1 MDDLTLFGKSEDWI
15 DSLLQTV
22 FIFSED
28 IGKEFGLKKYGVV
41 ILKKRKLVK
50 LEFIF
55 VEIHGIHL
63 PK

>member
-1 MDDLTLFGKSEDWI
+1 M
-15 DSLLQTV
+15 
-22 FIFSED
+22 FIFGED

-55 VEIHGIHL
+55 VEIHGIDL

>member
-1 MDDLTLFGKSEDWI
+1 M
-15 DSLLQTV
+15 

-41 ILKKRKLVK
+41 FLKKRKLVK